1 MRIADR
7 QVTGEISKQIIFNSD
22 AIWIRDGWDLRADKG
37 GEMTVA
43 FEERQNIVALAEFVL
58 RSQKI
63 RKRAKFIV
71 TGHDIRRRHSQIRVV
86 DQSRSFPSC

>member
-63 RKRAKFIV
+63 RKRAKFIPAFLY
-71 TGHDIRRRHSQIRVV
+71 Q
-86 DQSRSFPSC
+86 